1 MKRKFKVGDV
11 VKVDADSIGI
21 VGWTENK
28 CANLSEED
36 GYLGID
42 LLTGSRGFRAPVKEE
57 KCSKSSIEEV
67 VEWWEGKCRKKEE
80 SVKLAY
86 VNRKE
91 FNRLQHENKILKE
104 LLSFYLEGEA
114 DEQN

>member
-11 VKVDADSIGI
+11 VKVDEDSIGT

-42 LLTGSRGFRAPVKEE
+42 LLTGSRGFRAPVKEDE
-57 KCSKSSIEEV
+57 CRKSSILEV
-67 VEWWEGKCRKKEE
+67 AKWWENKCREKEK
-80 SVKLAY
+80 SANLAY
-86 VNRKE
+86 VNREK
-91 FNRLQHENKILKE
+91 FNRLQHENKVLKE

-114 DEQN
+114 YEQN